1 MRFKRANKT
10 AVAIRDI
17 YFALMQID
25 NIVSLFCLNPV
36 EVDGKPNILA
46 CK

>member
-17 YFALMQID
+17 YFALSHYFVWIQ
-25 NIVSLFCLNPV
+25 
-36 EVDGKPNILA
+36 
-46 CK
+46 